1 MLSFR
6 LYPISFNC
14 PHAPGGRPCCP
25 CAEPQSSLARPRS
38 HPEAWV
44 SRLARPGSAS
54 RPQPLRAAISLLFG
68 LLVACAACRT
78 RQQCGRDPCSGAG
91 GKGEYPGEDSPRAA
105 VTLMPAAGSSP
116 HSWVFLVKKGYQ
128 DTDTSLQSSIIT
140 KVKGVTFTNTSEL
153 GERLWDVADYV
164 IPPQV

>member
-1 MLSFR
+1 MLT
-6 LYPISFNC
+6 LL
-14 PHAPGGRPCCP
+14 AP
-25 CAEPQSSLARPRS
+25 
-38 HPEAWV
+38 
-44 SRLARPGSAS
+44 
-54 RPQPLRAAISLLFG
+54 
-68 LLVACAACRT
+68 
-78 RQQCGRDPCSGAG
+78 
-91 GKGEYPGEDSPRAA
+91 
-105 VTLMPAAGSSP
+105 P